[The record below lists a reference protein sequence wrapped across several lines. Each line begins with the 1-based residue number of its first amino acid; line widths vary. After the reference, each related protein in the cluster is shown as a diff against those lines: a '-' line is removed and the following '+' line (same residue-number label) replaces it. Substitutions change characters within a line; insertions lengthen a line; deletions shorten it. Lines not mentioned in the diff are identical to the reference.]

1 MTSAAVTTPFVFLA
15 VKPTGG
21 RTLGMRYASTQSEL
35 ATTLSQ
41 RNLLLLRSWRMPS
54 WTARVDRL
62 SLKDQA
68 ALNEQLGAL
77 VDRGV
82 PLVEALEVAQTV
94 VSKKSAPTIA
104 KLRDSVSSG
113 DSFADACRKSGAF
126 DEVVSTVY
134 RSAERAGQLGE
145 SARRLAESAKRRLLI
160 ASKVA
165 TMMIYPAVVFS
176 VAVIVTLIVLTAVVP
191 RVAETLENAAG
202 GLPWYTQVV
211 LAVSMALKNN
221 TMTIAL
227 AVGSVLIIAILLR
240 STAMQILSAVLR
252 RAPLFST
259 VMLTSE
265 SARFFSVMAAMTRTG
280 VPLAEA
286 LSVSTGV
293 VTHPKLRHQLEELGR
308 GLVAGGVLSTLFEQ
322 IDALPLATR
331 RLLIAADRS
340 GDLDEVFD
348 ALAED
353 MAARVDTQTQRA
365 VGLLE
370 PMLIV
375 AVFLVIGSVLIS
387 VMLPLMTL
395 GARLE

>member
-1 MTSAAVTTPFVFLA
+1 MTSAAVTTPFIFVA

-21 RTLGMRYASTQSEL
+21 RTLGVRYASDPSEL

-41 RNLLLLRSWRMPS
+41 TNLLLLRSWRMPS

-134 RSAERAGQLGE
+134 RSAERAGQLGD
-145 SARRLAESAKRRLLI
+145 SARRLAHSAKRRLQI
-160 ASKVA
+160 GSKVA
-165 TMMIYPAVVFS
+165 TMMIYPSVVLAVAVV
-176 VAVIVTLIVLTAVVP
+176 VTLIVLTMVVP
-191 RVAETLENAAG
+191 RVADTLEQATG
-202 GLPWYTQVV
+202 GLPWYTQLV
-211 LAVSMALKNN
+211 LGVSLALRNN

-227 AVGSVLIIAILLR
+227 AVGSALIVAILLR
-240 STAMQILSAVLR
+240 SVMLRVVAAALR
-252 RAPLFST
+252 RAPIFST

-286 LSVSTGV
+286 LSVATGV
-293 VTHPKLRHQLEELGR
+293 VTHRRLRHQLEELG
-308 GLVAGGVLSTLFEQ
+308 L
-322 IDALPLATR
+322 
-331 RLLIAADRS
+331 
-340 GDLDEVFD
+340 
-348 ALAED
+348 
-353 MAARVDTQTQRA
+353 
-365 VGLLE
+365 
-370 PMLIV
+370 
-375 AVFLVIGSVLIS
+375 
-387 VMLPLMTL
+387 
-395 GARLE
+395 